1 MRSSEL
7 ADLIINVNLDESRKK
22 QGLIIETYEGTIPH
36 LKSKKFSG
44 QLRNINLFSISYAD
58 NLSLADLQNIKNV
71 FNDSVN
77 TQISKYQY
85 LFSVNRLPYLQTL
98 VSQGCVFCKDNCKSP
113 MYELEQLL
121 LNTGIEKLEG
131 IYDFLAF
138 QDRTVLYIDYDEK
151 KGGDVRNKII
161 PLFYVNVTSED
172 YYSELFFDYGN
183 DLVKADDKEM
193 FLNNELKYRNYKFEK
208 DIISLIK
215 EYHWKNLTKNA
226 FTYSGKDITEDIK
239 SLAFSGIHLYTNSRK
254 KINVAD
260 FDNVSV
266 SYGLDW
272 FELSGNVTAGDSEIK
287 LSELIDFRKK
297 KEPWTEYNGQII
309 FSPSSLKKLGKNE
322 IEKNGDNLK
331 ISKDDIL
338 SALEIVDF
346 FGSKNVEAF
355 SELSRYQDIN
365 LQLTNVLQNTLR
377 EYQKIGV
384 KWLLSLRK
392 NGFGGCLADDMGLG
406 KTLQVI
412 SYFSDKS
419 QLGTNALIV
428 VPKTLIE
435 NWNREFKKFAPDIST
450 YVYHGIGRNLADA
463 LNCRVIITTY
473 GTLLNDI
480 ELINECNFDHLIIDE
495 AQNIKNSRSK
505 AYRAVKAVRAKTR
518 IIMTGTPLENN
529 IQEYWGLMKIAN
541 PTELSYKMIMNGLSE
556 EQIIEKVKR
565 LTSPFLLRRFKKDVI
580 DDLPEKEEQIV
591 YCSFDDDQRKLYNKL
606 LESIKYEIDRKAD
619 RYEIKSNSI
628 ILSGLMYLQEVCC
641 HPRLI
646 PKEYN
651 SEMCFESAKL
661 DQLLLMVDELYAAG
675 HKIVIFSRFTR
686 MLEIIN
692 KEFIKRH
699 FNIFYLDGSTKDR
712 QSVVDDFE
720 ESDEGVFLISL
731 KAGGVGLNLIS
742 ADTAIL
748 YDPWWNP
755 AVEKQAEDRIYRI
768 GQKKKVTVFKL
779 IAAGTIEEKVQT
791 LQETKKKLFDDVI
804 EGNDIPQNIT
814 MKDIRNL
821 LN

>member
-1 MRSSEL
+1 M

-131 IYDFLAF
+131 IHDFLAF

-151 KGGDVRNKII
+151 RGGDVRNKII

-580 DDLPEKEEQIV
+580 DDLPEKEERIV

>member
-1 MRSSEL
+1 M
-7 ADLIINVNLDESRKK
+7 
-22 QGLIIETYEGTIPH
+22 
-36 LKSKKFSG
+36 
-44 QLRNINLFSISYAD
+44 
-58 NLSLADLQNIKNV
+58 
-71 FNDSVN
+71 
-77 TQISKYQY
+77 
-85 LFSVNRLPYLQTL
+85 
-98 VSQGCVFCKDNCKSP
+98 
-113 MYELEQLL
+113 M
-121 LNTGIEKLEG
+121 
-131 IYDFLAF
+131 
-138 QDRTVLYIDYDEK
+138 K

-580 DDLPEKEEQIV
+580 DDLPEKEERIV

>member
-1 MRSSEL
+1 M
-7 ADLIINVNLDESRKK
+7 
-22 QGLIIETYEGTIPH
+22 
-36 LKSKKFSG
+36 
-44 QLRNINLFSISYAD
+44 
-58 NLSLADLQNIKNV
+58 
-71 FNDSVN
+71 
-77 TQISKYQY
+77 
-85 LFSVNRLPYLQTL
+85 
-98 VSQGCVFCKDNCKSP
+98 
-113 MYELEQLL
+113 
-121 LNTGIEKLEG
+121 
-131 IYDFLAF
+131 
-138 QDRTVLYIDYDEK
+138 
-151 KGGDVRNKII
+151 
-161 PLFYVNVTSED
+161 
-172 YYSELFFDYGN
+172 FFDYGN

-580 DDLPEKEEQIV
+580 DDLPEKEERIV

>member
-1 MRSSEL
+1 M

-131 IYDFLAF
+131 IHDFLAF

-151 KGGDVRNKII
+151 RGGDVRNKII

-322 IEKNGDNLK
+322 IEKSGDNLK

-580 DDLPEKEEQIV
+580 DDLPEKEERIV

>member
-131 IYDFLAF
+131 IHDFLAF

-151 KGGDVRNKII
+151 RGGDVRNKII

-580 DDLPEKEEQIV
+580 DDLPEKEERIV

-804 EGNDIPQNIT
+804 EGNDVPQNIT

>member
-450 YVYHGIGRNLADA
+450 YVYHGIARNLADA

-720 ESDEGVFLISL
+720 ESNEGVFLISL

>member
-131 IYDFLAF
+131 IHDFLAF

-151 KGGDVRNKII
+151 RGGDVRNKII

-355 SELSRYQDIN
+355 NELSRYQDIN

-580 DDLPEKEEQIV
+580 DDLPEKEERIV

>member
-1 MRSSEL
+1 M

-450 YVYHGIGRNLADA
+450 YVYHGIARNLADA

-720 ESDEGVFLISL
+720 ESNEGVFLISL

>member
-131 IYDFLAF
+131 IHDFLAF

-151 KGGDVRNKII
+151 RGGDVRNKII

-322 IEKNGDNLK
+322 IEKSGDNLK

-580 DDLPEKEEQIV
+580 DDLPEKEERIV

>member
-1 MRSSEL
+1 M
-7 ADLIINVNLDESRKK
+7 
-22 QGLIIETYEGTIPH
+22 
-36 LKSKKFSG
+36 
-44 QLRNINLFSISYAD
+44 
-58 NLSLADLQNIKNV
+58 
-71 FNDSVN
+71 
-77 TQISKYQY
+77 
-85 LFSVNRLPYLQTL
+85 
-98 VSQGCVFCKDNCKSP
+98 
-113 MYELEQLL
+113 
-121 LNTGIEKLEG
+121 
-131 IYDFLAF
+131 
-138 QDRTVLYIDYDEK
+138 
-151 KGGDVRNKII
+151 
-161 PLFYVNVTSED
+161 
-172 YYSELFFDYGN
+172 FFDYGN

>member
-131 IYDFLAF
+131 IHDFLAF

-151 KGGDVRNKII
+151 RGGDVRNKII

-580 DDLPEKEEQIV
+580 DDLPEKEERIV

-661 DQLLLMVDELYAAG
+661 DQLLLMVDELYATG

>member
-1 MRSSEL
+1 
-7 ADLIINVNLDESRKK
+7 
-22 QGLIIETYEGTIPH
+22 
-36 LKSKKFSG
+36 
-44 QLRNINLFSISYAD
+44 
-58 NLSLADLQNIKNV
+58 
-71 FNDSVN
+71 
-77 TQISKYQY
+77 
-85 LFSVNRLPYLQTL
+85 
-98 VSQGCVFCKDNCKSP
+98 
-113 MYELEQLL
+113 
-121 LNTGIEKLEG
+121 
-131 IYDFLAF
+131 
-138 QDRTVLYIDYDEK
+138 TVLYIDYDEK
-151 KGGDVRNKII
+151 RGGDVRNKII

-580 DDLPEKEEQIV
+580 DDLPEKEERIV

>member
-580 DDLPEKEEQIV
+580 DDLPEKEERIV

>member
-1 MRSSEL
+1 M
-7 ADLIINVNLDESRKK
+7 
-22 QGLIIETYEGTIPH
+22 
-36 LKSKKFSG
+36 
-44 QLRNINLFSISYAD
+44 
-58 NLSLADLQNIKNV
+58 
-71 FNDSVN
+71 
-77 TQISKYQY
+77 
-85 LFSVNRLPYLQTL
+85 
-98 VSQGCVFCKDNCKSP
+98 
-113 MYELEQLL
+113 
-121 LNTGIEKLEG
+121 
-131 IYDFLAF
+131 
-138 QDRTVLYIDYDEK
+138 
-151 KGGDVRNKII
+151 
-161 PLFYVNVTSED
+161 
-172 YYSELFFDYGN
+172 
-183 DLVKADDKEM
+183 
-193 FLNNELKYRNYKFEK
+193 
-208 DIISLIK
+208 
-215 EYHWKNLTKNA
+215 
-226 FTYSGKDITEDIK
+226 
-239 SLAFSGIHLYTNSRK
+239 
-254 KINVAD
+254 
-260 FDNVSV
+260 
-266 SYGLDW
+266 
-272 FELSGNVTAGDSEIK
+272 
-287 LSELIDFRKK
+287 
-297 KEPWTEYNGQII
+297 
-309 FSPSSLKKLGKNE
+309 
-322 IEKNGDNLK
+322 
-331 ISKDDIL
+331 
-338 SALEIVDF
+338 
-346 FGSKNVEAF
+346 
-355 SELSRYQDIN
+355 
-365 LQLTNVLQNTLR
+365 
-377 EYQKIGV
+377 

-580 DDLPEKEEQIV
+580 DDLPEKEERIV

>member
-1 MRSSEL
+1 
-7 ADLIINVNLDESRKK
+7 
-22 QGLIIETYEGTIPH
+22 
-36 LKSKKFSG
+36 
-44 QLRNINLFSISYAD
+44 
-58 NLSLADLQNIKNV
+58 
-71 FNDSVN
+71 
-77 TQISKYQY
+77 
-85 LFSVNRLPYLQTL
+85 
-98 VSQGCVFCKDNCKSP
+98 
-113 MYELEQLL
+113 
-121 LNTGIEKLEG
+121 
-131 IYDFLAF
+131 
-138 QDRTVLYIDYDEK
+138 
-151 KGGDVRNKII
+151 
-161 PLFYVNVTSED
+161 
-172 YYSELFFDYGN
+172 
-183 DLVKADDKEM
+183 M

-580 DDLPEKEEQIV
+580 DDLPEKEERIV

>member
-131 IYDFLAF
+131 IHDFLAF

-151 KGGDVRNKII
+151 RGGDVRNKII

-580 DDLPEKEEQIV
+580 DDLPEKEERIV

-699 FNIFYLDGSTKDR
+699 FNIFYIDGSTKDR

>member
-131 IYDFLAF
+131 IHDFLAF

-151 KGGDVRNKII
+151 RGGDVRNKII

-580 DDLPEKEEQIV
+580 DDLPEKEERIV

>member
-1 MRSSEL
+1 M
-7 ADLIINVNLDESRKK
+7 
-22 QGLIIETYEGTIPH
+22 
-36 LKSKKFSG
+36 
-44 QLRNINLFSISYAD
+44 
-58 NLSLADLQNIKNV
+58 
-71 FNDSVN
+71 
-77 TQISKYQY
+77 
-85 LFSVNRLPYLQTL
+85 
-98 VSQGCVFCKDNCKSP
+98 
-113 MYELEQLL
+113 
-121 LNTGIEKLEG
+121 
-131 IYDFLAF
+131 
-138 QDRTVLYIDYDEK
+138 
-151 KGGDVRNKII
+151 
-161 PLFYVNVTSED
+161 
-172 YYSELFFDYGN
+172 
-183 DLVKADDKEM
+183 
-193 FLNNELKYRNYKFEK
+193 
-208 DIISLIK
+208 
-215 EYHWKNLTKNA
+215 
-226 FTYSGKDITEDIK
+226 
-239 SLAFSGIHLYTNSRK
+239 
-254 KINVAD
+254 
-260 FDNVSV
+260 
-266 SYGLDW
+266 
-272 FELSGNVTAGDSEIK
+272 
-287 LSELIDFRKK
+287 
-297 KEPWTEYNGQII
+297 
-309 FSPSSLKKLGKNE
+309 
-322 IEKNGDNLK
+322 
-331 ISKDDIL
+331 
-338 SALEIVDF
+338 
-346 FGSKNVEAF
+346 
-355 SELSRYQDIN
+355 
-365 LQLTNVLQNTLR
+365 
-377 EYQKIGV
+377 
-384 KWLLSLRK
+384 
-392 NGFGGCLADDMGLG
+392 
-406 KTLQVI
+406 
-412 SYFSDKS
+412 
-419 QLGTNALIV
+419 
-428 VPKTLIE
+428 
-435 NWNREFKKFAPDIST
+435 
-450 YVYHGIGRNLADA
+450 
-463 LNCRVIITTY
+463 
-473 GTLLNDI
+473 
-480 ELINECNFDHLIIDE
+480 
-495 AQNIKNSRSK
+495 
-505 AYRAVKAVRAKTR
+505 
-518 IIMTGTPLENN
+518 ENN

-580 DDLPEKEEQIV
+580 DDLPEKEERIV

>member
-1 MRSSEL
+1 M

-131 IYDFLAF
+131 IHDFLAF

-151 KGGDVRNKII
+151 RGGDVRNKII

-580 DDLPEKEEQIV
+580 DDLPEKEERIV

-731 KAGGVGLNLIS
+731 KAAGVGLNLIS